1 MKAIVFDNYL
11 KQFKNINKYLNASIV
26 NFEIIKF
33 KNGEGKIVLKE
44 SVKDEDV
51 VIFSD
56 FTYPLTY
63 KYRGKK
69 RVYSSD
75 EYYVELRRVI
85 NALDNPKSI
94 SVFLPLMYE
103 CRQNALNDG
112 ESKDFEMFISD
123 LKHLGVNR
131 IITFEAHGTHKKVES
146 YSLASLFSEYKY
158 DVVVSPDNGGKKRAE
173 EYAKFLGAH
182 LCVFSKK
189 RDLTKIVDG
198 SNPIVEYFSEDYD
211 FANKRVLIVDDI
223 LDSGTTLISA
233 LTDIEGASRVD
244 ICVCYALFN
253 KGLKNFKRAYK
264 DKLFSKIYTSDLIYL
279 NKQVKKCEF
288 VEVLDTGKL
297 VSEVIQ

>member
-11 KQFKNINKYLNASIV
+11 KQFKNINKYLNADVV

-33 KNGEGKIVLKE
+33 KNGEGKVVLKD
-44 SVKDEDV
+44 SVKEEDV

-63 KYRGKK
+63 KYKGKK
-69 RVYSSD
+69 RIYSSD

-85 NALDNPKSI
+85 NALDKPNSV

-103 CRQNALNDG
+103 CRQNAINDG

-123 LKHLGVNR
+123 LKHLGVNK
-131 IITFEAHGTHKKVES
+131 IVTFEAHGTHKKVES
-146 YSLASLFSEYKY
+146 YSLASLFSDYKY
-158 DVVVSPDNGGKKRAE
+158 DVVISPDNGGKKRAE
-173 EYAKFLGAH
+173 EYAKVMGAH

-198 SNPIVEYFSEDYD
+198 SNPIVEYFSEDYE
-211 FANKRVLIVDDI
+211 FTNKKVLIVDDI

-233 LTDIEGASRVD
+233 LTDIEGASQVD

-253 KGLKNFKRAYK
+253 KGLKNFKKAYK
-264 DKLFSKIYTSDLIYL
+264 DKLFNTLYTSDLIYL
-279 NKQVKKCEF
+279 SNKVKRCEF

-297 VSEVIQ
+297 VSEVL

>member
-1 MKAIVFDNYL
+1 MKAVVFDNYL

-131 IITFEAHGTHKKVES
+131 IITFEAHGAHKKVES

-173 EYAKFLGAH
+173 EYAKVLGAH

>member
-1 MKAIVFDNYL
+1 M
-11 KQFKNINKYLNASIV
+11 
-26 NFEIIKF
+26 
-33 KNGEGKIVLKE
+33 
-44 SVKDEDV
+44 
-51 VIFSD
+51 
-56 FTYPLTY
+56 TY

-173 EYAKFLGAH
+173 EYAKVLGAH

>member
-1 MKAIVFDNYL
+1 MKAIVFDNYI
-11 KQFKNINKYLNASIV
+11 KQFKNINKHLNAKV
-26 NFEIIKF
+26 VDFEIIKF
-33 KNGEGKIVLKE
+33 KNGEGKTILKE

-56 FTYPLTY
+56 FTCPLKY
-63 KYRGKK
+63 KYKGKK

-85 NALDNPKSI
+85 NALDKPNSV

-103 CRQNALNDG
+103 CRQNAINDC

-123 LKHLGVNR
+123 LKHAGVDR

-146 YSLASLFSEYKY
+146 YSLASLFSEFKY

-173 EYAKFLGAH
+173 EYSKVLGAD

-198 SNPIVEYFSEDYD
+198 SNPIIEYFSEDYD
-211 FANKRVLIVDDI
+211 FTNKRVLIVDDI

-233 LTDIEGASRVD
+233 LTDIEGASQVD

-253 KGLKNFKRAYK
+253 KGLKNFKRAHK
-264 DKLFSKIYTSDLIYL
+264 DNLFNTLYTSDLIYL
-279 NKQVKKCEF
+279 RKDVKRSKF

-297 VSEVIQ
+297 VSEVIG

>member
-1 MKAIVFDNYL
+1 MKAVVFDNYL

-44 SVKDEDV
+44 SVKEEDV

-131 IITFEAHGTHKKVES
+131 IITFEAHGAHKKVES

-173 EYAKFLGAH
+173 EYAKVLGAH